1 MIRIEDLSIRLL
13 EFRLRN
19 INLAIEENEF
29 FMLMGPTGAGKT
41 VLLEAIAGLTRV
53 DRGRILVRGRD
64 VTGLPSEKRGVG
76 IVYQDQALFP
86 HLSVRENIAYG
97 LRFHHVGKEEGK
109 KRLIRLTQLLGIHHL
124 LSRLPVNLSGGE
136 KQRVALARA
145 LIVQPHVLLLDEPLS
160 AIDPVFR
167 EEIRNALKVVHENS
181 NTTFLMVTH
190 DFGEALA
197 LADRGAV
204 IHRGSIEQVGAI
216 HDIFHRPA
224 SIAVAEFVGM
234 KNLFE
239 ANFRDGAATIQ
250 QGFRVRLNRQPDP
263 HHRYVAIRPEE
274 ITVSRDSPSPNR
286 ENTFP
291 GNVSAVVSQGFAYEL
306 HVKTGDLT
314 FKALVTKRSLV
325 DLGLQ
330 EGREVYISFDSAS
343 VHTF

>member
-1 MIRIEDLSIRLL
+1 MIRIEDLHVRLL
-13 EFRLRN
+13 DFHLRN

-41 VLLEAIAGLTRV
+41 VLLEAVAGLIHA
-53 DRGRILVRGRD
+53 DGGKIFIRGRD
-64 VTGLPSEKRGVG
+64 VTSLPSEKREVG

-86 HLSVRENIAYG
+86 HLSVLDNITYG
-97 LRFHHVGKEEGK
+97 LRFRRLSREEGK
-109 KRLIRLTQLLGIHHL
+109 SRLEILTESLSIGHL

-160 AIDPVFR
+160 AIDPIFR
-167 EEIRNALKVVHENS
+167 EEIRNALKLLHKNS
-181 NTTFLMVTH
+181 ATTFLMVTH

-204 IHRGSIEQVGAI
+204 IHQGEIEQIGKI
-216 HDIFHRPA
+216 HDIFHRPK

-239 ANFRDGAATIQ
+239 ASSQNGVPFVQGHQIQ
-250 QGFRVRLNRQPDP
+250 LKSRPDAR
-263 HHRYVAIRPEE
+263 HRHVAIRPEDIE
-274 ITVSRDSPSPNR
+274 VTRDSFSSNR
-286 ENTFP
+286 VNTLP
-291 GNVSAVVSQGFAYEL
+291 GFVSTVIGHGFTYEV
-306 HVKTGDLT
+306 HVKSGDLT
-314 FKALVTKRSLV
+314 FKALVTKKSFV
-325 DLGLQ
+325 DLGLR
-330 EGREVYISFDSAS
+330 EGLPVCISFDPAS

>member
-1 MIRIEDLSIRLL
+1 MIRIEDLSVRLL
-13 EFRLRN
+13 EFHLRN
-19 INLAIEENEF
+19 INLAVEENEF

-41 VLLEAIAGLTRV
+41 VLLEAIAGLIRV
-53 DRGRILVRGRD
+53 DRGKIFIRGRE
-64 VTGLPSEKRGVG
+64 VTELPSEKREVG

-86 HLSVRENIAYG
+86 HLSVKENVTYG
-97 LRFHHVGKEEGK
+97 LRFHHVGKDEGK
-109 KRLIRLTQLLGIHHL
+109 KRLGRLTELLGIQHL

-160 AIDPVFR
+160 AIDHVFR

-181 NTTFLMVTH
+181 DTTFLMVTH

-204 IHRGSIEQVGAI
+204 IHRGAIEQVGAI
-216 HDIFHRPA
+216 RDIFHRPA
-224 SIAVAEFVGM
+224 SVAVAEFVGM

-239 ANFRDGAATIQ
+239 ANFQNGAASIK
-250 QGFRVRLNRQPDP
+250 GHRVLITRHPDH
-263 HHRYVAIRPEE
+263 HHRHVAIRPED
-274 ITVSRDSPSPNR
+274 ITVSRDSLSLNP

-291 GNVSAVVSQGFAYEL
+291 AVVSAIASQGFTYEV
-306 HVKTGDLT
+306 HAKTGALA
-314 FKALVTKRSLV
+314 FKALVTKKTLV
-325 DLGLQ
+325 DLGLR
-330 EGREVYISFDSAS
+330 EGLDVFISFDPAS